1 MSESHAK
8 WDALTKRIV
17 ALILALILALIVYR
31 FRALLSPLLL
41 AFLIAFILDP
51 IVDWLEHRLH
61 MARALA
67 AVLVFVL
74 LILLVA
80 AAMALAV
87 PPAVKAI
94 RSLNLDFVQIAA
106 DVERII
112 ARPVVI
118 LHYELDLRS
127 VYEQLRETLQ
137 TFVSTIA
144 KGTVEFVF
152 GFASTIFWLI
162 IILLSAFY
170 LVKDADRITAWL
182 DNLPPPAMRDDF
194 VRLRHQITQVW
205 NAFLRG
211 QLLMALLMALITS
224 IAATLI
230 GLPNAL
236 AVGILTGAME
246 FVPSL
251 GPAIA
256 AVPAVLLAL
265 FEGSSWIP
273 LSNFWFAVLVLGVY
287 VGIQQ
292 IENYVLI
299 PRIMG
304 HNLNLH
310 PIVVL
315 LAIIAGGSLA
325 GILGVLLA
333 APMVA
338 TLRVLTIYVY
348 SRLTDQD
355 PFPEKEA
362 QKPRAWLGKRLLNY
376 LRRHLWARQ
385 WVIRPALPSDKAGV
399 EAICARI
406 WEGHDYVP
414 QVWEEWLAD
423 PHGELTVVER
433 KGRLVALGKLTRLAE
448 DEWWLEGL
456 RVDPAYRG
464 LGVARLLQTHQI
476 QTAERIGKGVL
487 RLGTAWDNYAVHH
500 NVARDGFHRVAVFG
514 YYGAEALPGPCSL
527 QPLGRRDLKRV
538 WQLIEN
544 SSAFE
549 RAGGLYEVSWQWMR
563 LSPERVAAHLARK
576 EVWGSKLDDRLAAV
590 AIVPQADREER
601 ERLVV
606 GYIGGEPAAVTALT
620 QGLRMLA
627 SQQGLQGIRIKPPN
641 DPALRQALEA
651 AGVHREDEFELWI
664 FERPLPGN
672 GGQGTTNVPQSA
684 ISEKR

>member
-1 MSESHAK
+1 MNESHTK

-17 ALILALILALIVYR
+17 ALILLLVLTLIVYR
-31 FRALLSPLLL
+31 FRALLSPLLV

-51 IVDWLEHRLH
+51 LVDFLERRLR

-67 AVLVFVL
+67 TVLVFVL
-74 LILLVA
+74 LILLIA
-80 AAMALAV
+80 AAAALAV

-106 DVERII
+106 DLEQLI

-118 LHYELDLRS
+118 LNYELDLRS
-127 VYEQLRETLQ
+127 LYQQLRETLQ
-137 TFVSTIA
+137 SFVSTVA
-144 KGTVEFVF
+144 KGTVDFVF
-152 GFASTIFWLI
+152 GFASTIFWLV

-170 LVKDADRITAWL
+170 LLKDADLITAWL
-182 DNLPPPAMRDDF
+182 DSLPPPGMRDDF
-194 VRLRHQITQVW
+194 IHLRHQITKVW

-211 QLLMALLMALITS
+211 QLLMALAMAAIGTT
-224 IAATLI
+224 AAAI
-230 GLPNAL
+230 VGLPNPLAL
-236 AVGILTGAME
+236 GILTGAME

-251 GPAIA
+251 GPVIA

-265 FEGSSWIP
+265 FQGSSWIP

-287 VGIQQ
+287 IGIQQ

-304 HNLNLH
+304 QSLNLH

-338 TLRVLTIYVY
+338 TLRVLGTYLY
-348 SRLTDQD
+348 RRLTDQD
-355 PFPEKEA
+355 PFPSAQEA
-362 QKPRAWLGKRLLNY
+362 QKPRAWLGKRLLNR
-376 LRRHLWARQ
+376 LRRRLWARQ
-385 WVIRPALPSDKAGV
+385 WIVRPALPADKAGM
-399 EAICARI
+399 EALCAKI

-414 QVWEEWLAD
+414 KVWNEWLAD
-423 PHGELTVVER
+423 RHGELTVVER
-433 KGRLVALGKLTRLAE
+433 KGRLVALGKLTRLAD

-464 LGVARLLQTHQI
+464 LGVAQLLQAHQI
-476 QTAERIGKGVL
+476 AVAERVGKGVL
-487 RLGTAWDNYAVHH
+487 RLGTASDNYAVHH
-500 NVARDGFHRVAVFG
+500 NIARDGFHRVAAFG
-514 YYGAEALPGPCSL
+514 YYGAEALPGSCPL

-538 WQLIEN
+538 WQFIEN
-544 SSAFE
+544 STALE

-563 LSPERVAAHLARK
+563 LTPERLAAHLANK
-576 EVWGSKLDDRLAAV
+576 EVWASKLDDRLAAV
-590 AIVPQADREER
+590 AIVPRLDREEQ

-606 GYIGGEPAAVTALT
+606 GYIGGEPAAVTALAR
-620 QGLRMLA
+620 GLRMLA
-627 SQQGLQGIRIKPPN
+627 GQQGLQGVRIKPPN
-641 DPALRQALEA
+641 DPALLQALEA
-651 AGVHREDEFELWI
+651 AGVQREDEFNLWI
-664 FERPLPGN
+664 FERPLAGN
-672 GGQGTTNVPQSA
+672 DEPEATCDT
-684 ISEKR
+684 R